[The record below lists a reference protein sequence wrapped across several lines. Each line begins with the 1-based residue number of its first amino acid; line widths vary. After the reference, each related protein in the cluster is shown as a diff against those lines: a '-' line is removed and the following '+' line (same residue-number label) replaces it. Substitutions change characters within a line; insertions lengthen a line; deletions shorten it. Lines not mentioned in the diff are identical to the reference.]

1 MGLRALQPPVQG
13 LSQQATEASKTRLQ
27 SAMRGLGT
35 QGPVAP
41 QQIAQAGA
49 EAVQQQAK
57 AQLGAREQEMRL
69 AAGQAEIELRGQALS
84 QQQMLQQRKLTL
96 SKSLRQAENSLV
108 ALGANTKQQLFD
120 ASLQFEQDELGRTVF
135 NERQLLDYAA
145 TRAKSVEELQDY
157 EQAVGQISERRLR
170 LMQVAQQKIEL
181 SLKQIYQEEQN
192 ELNQEAKL
200 ALQRAAQTMK
210 EKIAKDKA
218 AAQNR
223 AGLWSAIGGT
233 VLAGGVLLAT
243 GGAAAPYAPALFS
256 VGAGFGGAAAG
267 ATED

>member
-1 MGLRALQPPVQG
+1 MGLRALQPPVAG
-13 LSQQATEASKTRLQ
+13 LSKQAVEAGKTRLQ

-69 AAGQAEIELRGQALS
+69 AAGQAELGLQNQALV
-84 QQQMLQQRKLTL
+84 QRQALQQRKTVLAG
-96 SKSLRQAENSLV
+96 SLRKAEDSLIR
-108 ALGANTKQQLFD
+108 LGMSTKQQLFD
-120 ASLQFEQDELGRTVF
+120 ASLRFEQDELGRTLF
-135 NERQLLDYAA
+135 NERQLLDYAV
-145 TRAKSVEELQDY
+145 TRAKTIEELQDY
-157 EQAVGQISERRLR
+157 EQTVGQISERRLR

-181 SLKQIYQEEQN
+181 ELKQIYQEEQN

-200 ALQRAAQTMK
+200 GLQRAAAAME
-210 EKIAKDKA
+210 EKLKKDKA

-223 AGLWSAIGGT
+223 AGMWSAIGGT
-233 VLAGGVLLAT
+233 VLAAGVAFIPGVGPAL
-243 GGAAAPYAPALFS
+243 APAAFS
-256 VGAGFGGAAAG
+256 IGAGLGGAAAG